1 MAKQQLKVIT
11 LNHPI
16 SLSLD
21 LYSKKKMHFPVKWFH
36 TISHSKCD

>member
-11 LNHPI
+11 LNHHI

-21 LYSKKKMHFPVKWFH
+21 LRSKKKKKSAFFL
-36 TISHSKCD
+36 